1 MAKSA
6 STCEMRRSE
15 MKPMDFS
22 EPEMDVAEQLI
33 QLSGDSGAC
42 TDDVSSTNGE
52 IFPYNDS
59 VEEDETFCPRKR
71 RRVDWLRRSA
81 GLLRRSASW
90 FCRRVDWLRR
100 SAGLLHRSASWIRR
114 RTEWLRRRT
123 EWLRRSAGW
132 LRRRLGWFRRRIE
145 WLRKSVG

>member
-52 IFPYNDS
+52 IFPYNNS

-71 RRVDWLRRSA
+71 RFRSIYH
-81 GLLRRSASW
+81 LYRSTKPVTVVNS
-90 FCRRVDWLRR
+90 
-100 SAGLLHRSASWIRR
+100 
-114 RTEWLRRRT
+114 
-123 EWLRRSAGW
+123 
-132 LRRRLGWFRRRIE
+132 
-145 WLRKSVG
+145 